1 MKKAVAF
8 LDVLGFSNHVYEDLE
23 ETEKILHDINELIDV
38 SVTSKFNTRKISDKN
53 LYKELKNYTLDSVDF
68 VLPVSDCIFLG
79 SNELNQM
86 IEQISVFLC
95 RILEKTLH
103 DFEMNNYQKSFPVIM
118 RGGISYG
125 KVKKVKSSFHV
136 DKVKGDFFN
145 IIGIPVV
152 RAVRLEEVH
161 GSGPNLFLTDDVMSQ
176 LSEELKKFV
185 SVSERYINDTAGNI
199 SYFLWPRYFFFKNNL
214 KNDFSSQ
221 FDFTCEKVLR
231 PIMRLYFKYKN
242 EKYSE
247 YYKNLACITIE
258 AFSKIY
264 LLTEEN
270 QQENK
275 MYSQIKI
282 KKIIDAV
289 ILESSSEREAFY
301 RSIYE

>member
-1 MKKAVAF
+1 MKKAIAF
-8 LDVLGFSNHVYEDLE
+8 LDVLGFSHHVYEDLE

-38 SVTSKFNTRKISDKN
+38 SATSKFNASKISDKN

-95 RILEKTLH
+95 RILEKTFH

-136 DKVKGDFFN
+136 NKAKGDFFN
-145 IIGIPVV
+145 IIGTPVV
-152 RAVRLEEVH
+152 EAVRLEEVH
-161 GSGPNLFLTDDVMSQ
+161 GSGPNLFLTYDVMSQ

-185 SVSERYINDTAGNI
+185 SEKYINNVGNI
-199 SYFLWPRYFFFKNNL
+199 NHFLWPRYFFFKNNL

-221 FDFTCEKVLR
+221 FDFTCKKVLK
-231 PIMRLYFKYKN
+231 PIIGLYFKYKN
-242 EKYSE
+242 KKYSE

-275 MYSQIKI
+275 MYSQIKL
-282 KKIIDAV
+282 KEIIDAV

>member
-1 MKKAVAF
+1 MEKAIAF
-8 LDVLGFSNHVYEDLE
+8 LDILGFSNHVYEDLE

-38 SVTSKFNTRKISDKN
+38 SVTSKFNARKISDKN

-103 DFEMNNYQKSFPVIM
+103 DFNINNQKSFPVIM
-118 RGGISYG
+118 RGGVSYG

-136 DKVKGDFFN
+136 NKKKGDFFN
-145 IIGIPVV
+145 IIGRPVV
-152 RAVRLEEVH
+152 EAVRLEEVH
-161 GSGPNLFLTDDVMSQ
+161 GSGPSLFLTHDVISQ
-176 LSEELKKFV
+176 LSEELKKFI
-185 SVSERYINDTAGNI
+185 SERNINDTAGNI

-247 YYKNLACITIE
+247 YYKNLVCIIIE
-258 AFSKIY
+258 AFSRIC
-264 LLTEEN
+264 LLTKEKN
-270 QQENK
+270 QRENK
-275 MYSQIKI
+275 RYSQRKL
-282 KKIIDAV
+282 KEIIDV
-289 ILESSSEREAFY
+289 EILKSSSEQDVFY

>member
-1 MKKAVAF
+1 
-8 LDVLGFSNHVYEDLE
+8 
-23 ETEKILHDINELIDV
+23 
-38 SVTSKFNTRKISDKN
+38 
-53 LYKELKNYTLDSVDF
+53 
-68 VLPVSDCIFLG
+68 
-79 SNELNQM
+79 M

-136 DKVKGDFFN
+136 NKAKGDFFN
-145 IIGIPVV
+145 IIGTPVV
-152 RAVRLEEVH
+152 EAVRLEEVH
-161 GSGPNLFLTDDVMSQ
+161 GSGPNLFLTYDVMSQ

-185 SVSERYINDTAGNI
+185 SEKYINNNVDNI
-199 SYFLWPRYFFFKNNL
+199 NHFLWPRYFFFKNNL
-214 KNDFSSQ
+214 KNDFSRQ
-221 FDFTCEKVLR
+221 FDFTCKKVLK
-231 PIMRLYFKYKN
+231 PIIELYFKYKN
-242 EKYSE
+242 KKYSE

-275 MYSQIKI
+275 MYSQSKL
-282 KKIIDAV
+282 KEIIDAV